1 MAATTGTKIKQ
12 LEAAATINATDDFI
26 IETSPSDGT
35 PETKRAAAS
44 VVKEMITRE
53 LNSALFPKK
62 RTIRTIGMGY
72 DGAIYACYPLPV
84 KYDKTPTVT
93 GMTGGVT
100 GFATADEC
108 KVVLD
113 TARTDG
119 QTLCFKIT
127 STKGTAPTENRP
139 YICMVSFTI
148 S

>member
-1 MAATTGTKIKQ
+1 MAAIKKSQFKINNGTDWDTYHF
-12 LEAAATINATDDFI
+12 ETDSAQ
-26 IETSPSDGT
+26 TKHKKSDGT
-35 PETKRAAAS
+35 ETT
-44 VVKEMITRE
+44 VEEV
-53 LNSALFPKK
+53 LNSALMPSK
-62 RTIRTIGMGY
+62 RTIRAIGMGY
-72 DGAIYACYPLPV
+72 DGAIYVCFPLPA

-93 GMTGGVT
+93 GMSGGVT
-100 GFATADEC
+100 GFATADDC

-127 STKGTAPTENRP
+127 STKGAAVTANRP

>member
-1 MAATTGTKIKQ
+1 MAAIKKSQFKINNGTDWDTYHF
-12 LEAAATINATDDFI
+12 ETDSAQ
-26 IETSPSDGT
+26 TKHKKSDGT
-35 PETKRAAAS
+35 ETT
-44 VVKEMITRE
+44 VEEVI
-53 LNSALFPKK
+53 NSALMPTK

-127 STKGTAPTENRP
+127 STKGAAVVANRP
-139 YICMVSFTI
+139 YICMVSFTV